1 MINVLASGVLAI
13 VISVLAGPHLVGLL
27 RRYNVG
33 QRIRLEGPA
42 GHQTTSGTP
51 TMGGLL
57 IVFATVVP
65 YALFSSFGV
74 RSLAVL
80 GAMLGCALIG
90 FLDDYL
96 SIVRRH
102 SLGLRGRWK
111 LLGQVLISAG
121 LCLIAAHEGIS
132 TRLFIPIVDAHVDLG
147 NGWYVLVFLIVLG
160 ASNAVNLT
168 DGLDGLAAGTST
180 IAMLAFT
187 SMAVIGFQVGQRTL
201 TVNDVINQE
210 TGDGSFKLLQQTSG
224 TLDMAVLAAALLG
237 ACVGFLW
244 HNSYPAEVFMGDTG
258 SLALGGALAGFAI
271 FTKTELL
278 LPLIGGIFV
287 VEAAS
292 VIIQVISFRCFGRRV
307 FLMAPIHHH
316 FEMKAWSE
324 TKIMFRF
331 LIVAAVFAAIAFVL
345 YYQRY
350 DQYV

>member
-42 GHQTTSGTP
+42 GHQTKSGTP
-51 TMGGLL
+51 TMGWLL

-201 TVNDVINQE
+201 TVTDVINQE

>member
-1 MINVLASGVLAI
+1 VTNVLASGVLAI
-13 VISVLAGPHLVGLL
+13 LISVLAGPRFVGLL
-27 RRYNVG
+27 RKYKVG
-33 QRIRLEGPA
+33 QRIRDEGPE
-42 GHQTTSGTP
+42 GHQTKSGTP

-57 IVFATVVP
+57 IIISTLIP
-65 YALFSSFGV
+65 YMIFSDYGA
-74 RSLAVL
+74 RSLAIVF
-80 GAMLGCALIG
+80 AMVGCGLIG
-90 FLDDYL
+90 FVDDYL
-96 SIVRRH
+96 SVIRKR
-102 SLGLRGRWK
+102 SLGLRGRYK
-111 LLGQVLISAG
+111 LMGQVMISVV
-121 LCLIAAHEGIS
+121 LCVIAVEEGIS
-132 TRLFIPIVDAHVDLG
+132 TRLFVPIADIHIDLG
-147 NGWYVLVFLIVLG
+147 AGWYVLVFLIVLG

-187 SMAVIGFQVGQRTL
+187 AMAVIGFQVGQRAL
-201 TVNDVINQE
+201 TVPSIDSPVLGPGLFSLQE
-210 TGDGSFKLLQQTSG
+210 QTSQ

-244 HNSYPAEVFMGDTG
+244 FNSYPAEVFMGDTG
-258 SLALGGALAGFAI
+258 SLALGGALAAFAI

-287 VEAAS
+287 AEAAS
-292 VIIQVISFRCFGRRV
+292 VIIQVISFRRFGRRV

-331 LIVAAVFAAIAFVL
+331 LIVASIFAAIAFVL
-345 YYQRY
+345 YYVRF

>member
-1 MINVLASGVLAI
+1 MTNVLASGVLAI
-13 VISVLAGPHLVGLL
+13 LISVLAGPRAVRLL
-27 RRYNVG
+27 RRLRIG
-33 QRIRLEGPA
+33 QRIRDEGPA
-42 GHQTTSGTP
+42 GHQTKSGTP

-57 IVFATVVP
+57 IIVATVVP
-65 YALFSSFGV
+65 YAIFSSFGA

-80 GAMLGCALIG
+80 FALLGCGLIG
-90 FLDDYL
+90 FIDDYL
-96 SIVRRH
+96 SVVRRR
-102 SLGLRGRWK
+102 SLGLRGRYK
-111 LLGQVLISAG
+111 LMGQVLISAV
-121 LCLIAAHEGIS
+121 LCLVAHEQGIS
-132 TRLFIPIVDAHVDLG
+132 TRLFVPIADIHVDLG
-147 NGWYVLVFLIVLG
+147 AGWYVLVFLIVLG

-168 DGLDGLAAGTST
+168 DGLDGLAAGTTT

-187 SMAVIGFQVGQRTL
+187 AMAVIGFQVGQRAL
-201 TVNDVINQE
+201 RIPGEDVPLSGPGLFAIE
-210 TGDGSFKLLQQTSG
+210 QQTSQ
-224 TLDMAVLAAALLG
+224 TLDMAILAAALLG

-244 HNSYPAEVFMGDTG
+244 FNSYPAEVFMGDTG

-287 VEAAS
+287 IEAAS
-292 VIIQVISFRCFGRRV
+292 VIIQVISFRRFGRRV

-331 LIVAAVFAAIAFVL
+331 LIVASIFASIAFVL
-345 YYQRY
+345 YYVRF

>member
-1 MINVLASGVLAI
+1 MTSVLASGVIAI
-13 VISVLAGPHLVGLL
+13 LISVLAGPRFVNLL

-33 QRIRLEGPA
+33 QRIRTEGPE
-42 GHQTTSGTP
+42 GHQTKSGTP

-57 IVFATVVP
+57 IIIATVVP
-65 YALFSSFGV
+65 YLIFSSYGA

-80 GAMLGCALIG
+80 GVMLGCGAIG
-90 FLDDYL
+90 FVDDYL
-96 SIVRRH
+96 SVIRKR
-102 SLGLRGRWK
+102 SLGLKGRYK
-111 LLGQVLISAG
+111 MLAQAG
-121 LCLIAAHEGIS
+121 IALVVCLVATHEGIS
-132 TRLFIPIVDAHVDLG
+132 TRIFLPLVDIHVDLG
-147 NGWYVLVFLIVLG
+147 FAWYVLVFLIIVG

-187 SMAVIGFQVGQRTL
+187 SMCVIGFQVGQRAL
-201 TVNDVINQE
+201 AMPGIDDRLGGPGIF
-210 TGDGSFKLLQQTSG
+210 DLQRQTSE
-224 TLDMAVLAAALLG
+224 TLDLAILAAALLG

-244 HNSYPAEVFMGDTG
+244 FNSYPAEVFMGDTG

-287 VEAAS
+287 IEAAS
-292 VIIQVISFRCFGRRV
+292 VIIQVISFRRFGKRV

-331 LIVAAVFAAIAFVL
+331 LIIASIFASVAFVL
-345 YYQRY
+345 YYVRFN
-350 DQYV
+350 QYA

>member
-1 MINVLASGVLAI
+1 MTNVLASGVIAI
-13 VISVLAGPHLVGLL
+13 LISVFAGPRFVELL

-33 QRIRLEGPA
+33 QRIRLEGPE
-42 GHQTTSGTP
+42 GHQTKSGTP

-57 IVFATVVP
+57 IIIATVVP
-65 YALFSSFGV
+65 YLIFSSYGA

-80 GAMLGCALIG
+80 GVMLGCGAIG
-90 FLDDYL
+90 FVDDYL
-96 SIVRRH
+96 SVIRKR
-102 SLGLRGRWK
+102 SLGLKGRYK
-111 LLGQVLISAG
+111 ILAQAVLAG
-121 LCLIAAHEGIS
+121 IVCLVANHEDIS
-132 TRLFIPIVDAHVDLG
+132 TRIFVPLVDVHINLG
-147 NGWYVLVFLIVLG
+147 PAWYPLVFLIIVG

-187 SMAVIGFQVGQRTL
+187 AMCVIGFQVGQRAL
-201 TVNDVINQE
+201 SMPGIDDRVGGPGLFD
-210 TGDGSFKLLQQTSG
+210 LQRQTSE
-224 TLDMAVLAAALLG
+224 TLDLAILAAALLG

-244 HNSYPAEVFMGDTG
+244 FNSYPAEVFMGDTG

-292 VIIQVISFRCFGRRV
+292 VIIQVIGFRRFGRRV

-331 LIVAAVFAAIAFVL
+331 LIIASVFASIAFVL
-345 YYQRY
+345 YYVRFN
-350 DQYV
+350 QYA

>member
-1 MINVLASGVLAI
+1 MTNVLASGVLAI
-13 VISVLAGPHLVGLL
+13 LISVIFGPRVVGLL

-33 QRIRLEGPA
+33 QRIREEGPA
-42 GHQTTSGTP
+42 GHKVKSGTP

-57 IVFATVVP
+57 LIIATVLP
-65 YALFSSFGV
+65 YLIFSSYGA

-80 GAMLGCALIG
+80 GAMIGCGAIG

-96 SIVRRH
+96 SVVRRR

-111 LLGQVLISAG
+111 LVGQRLISVGICIVAV
-121 LCLIAAHEGIS
+121 HEGIS
-132 TRLFIPIVDAHVDLG
+132 TRLFVPLVDVHINLSY
-147 NGWYVLVFLIVLG
+147 GWYVLVFLIVIG

-187 SMAVIGFQVGQRTL
+187 SMCVIGFQVGQRSL
-201 TVNDVINQE
+201 QVPGEEGHVMGAGIFDLNQQA
-210 TGDGSFKLLQQTSG
+210 SQS
-224 TLDMAVLAAALLG
+224 LDMAVLAAALLG

-244 HNSYPAEVFMGDTG
+244 FNSYPAEVFMGDTG

-292 VIIQVISFRCFGRRV
+292 VIIQVISFRRFGRRV

-331 LIVAAVFAAIAFVL
+331 LIVASVFASVAFVL
-345 YYQRY
+345 YYVRF